1 MTPKSP
7 DVVNAWLDRLAV
19 VQQVLLKASRG
30 RAGTRVGRVRPF
42 HWVENLN
49 GCPNIQSFY
58 AVYLLNNQKECKKKK
73 KG

>member
-30 RAGTRVGRVRPF
+30 RAGTRVGWVRPF

-49 GCPNIQSFY
+49 GCPNIQSF
-58 AVYLLNNQKECKKKK
+58 
-73 KG
+73 